1 MVGGRIVGK
10 TSCEN
15 LCFSGSSWTSPNGPT
30 LNPFDPERS
39 AGGSSSGSAVA
50 VRLLMW
56 NLV

>member
-50 VRLLMW
+50 VRLLM
-56 NLV
+56 